1 MGLQELWLSEFLEVI
16 VRIGYIRDSSPA
28 GRVLFEGPAETIR
41 AIELFFAEEVKSKKQ
56 RTVTAVHLDEL
67 EDLRGE
73 AIVLVPSWSN
83 LYVFDYP
90 SGFEPGAVDEIREEL
105 EGSFDD
111 HRVLVFDHYWNP
123 ESVA

>member
-1 MGLQELWLSEFLEVI
+1 M
-16 VRIGYIRDSSPA
+16 RIGYIRDNGPA
-28 GRVLFEGPAETIR
+28 ARALFEGPAEAIR

-56 RTVTAVHLDEL
+56 RTVTAVHLDEF
-67 EDLRGE
+67 EHLRGE

-90 SGFEPGAVDEIREEL
+90 SGFEPGEVDEIREEL
-105 EGSFDD
+105 EESFDD